1 MGFNLGVHQ
10 QASSTSSVPMA
21 VVVAFA
27 AVVAPRVPN
36 RVMGE
41 LTTLGNFL
49 YFAMDDKLRRH
60 ISLFHQ
66 LPLKC

>member
-1 MGFNLGVHQ
+1 
-10 QASSTSSVPMA
+10 MA
-21 VVVAFA
+21 VAVAVTV
-27 AVVAPRVPN
+27 AVAVAPRVPN
-36 RVMGE
+36 RVMRE

-66 LPLKC
+66 LPLKCWAEL